1 MKIEDI
7 LWNDE
12 PAWLFRG
19 EVSVEEV
26 RTALRRMGHDP
37 DDFEIGEIER
47 WRRWP
52 GQWNTWYERNKS
64 PKLQGSFKA
73 RLVQ

>member
-1 MKIEDI
+1 MKITDI

-12 PAWLFRG
+12 PAWLFHG
-19 EVSVEEV
+19 EVPVDEV
-26 RTALRRMGHDP
+26 RLALKRMGHDP
-37 DDFEIGEIER
+37 DAYDIGEIER

-52 GQWNTWYERNKS
+52 GQWSEHYERNRS
-64 PKLQGSFKA
+64 AKLQGSFKA